1 MVDVRKS
8 IRALLIV
15 AVYAICALRCEA
27 QFIGYISS
35 QSTAQTVFTA
45 QAANATSSTLANIG
59 QSSHYLTVCNTALN
73 ATVSLEASIDGTFAS
88 PVTLV
93 SANYGQTG
101 VTDSS
106 CHVLQAGGYY
116 PAVRAR
122 VKNYSTGSTN
132 VFYTGIGGP
141 TAPVPS
147 ALATIGPSAP
157 MACDLGIGPSSV
169 ATGTTSTSIATGIAG
184 ESIIVCSITLSFSAA
199 TTTGQ
204 VQFVSGT
211 GATCTAPTAL
221 YTLNITA
228 NTPQIV
234 HLIGPAGGL
243 FRTTA
248 GQTLCIATTTVT
260 AATLIDATFAQISF

>member
-1 MVDVRKS
+1 MVDVRKYGW
-8 IRALLIV
+8 LFGL
-15 AVYAICALRCEA
+15 AILAGQAHA

-35 QSTAQTVFTA
+35 QSTAQVVFTS
-45 QAANATSSTLANIG
+45 QAANATSPTLSNIG
-59 QSSHYLTVCNTALN
+59 QSSHYLTVCNTSLV

-93 SANYGQTG
+93 SANYGALAFA
-101 VTDSS
+101 DST

-122 VKNYSTGSTN
+122 VKNYTSGSTN

-141 TAPVPS
+141 IAPTPA
-147 ALATIGPSAP
+147 ALSTIGPVAP
-157 MACDLGIGPSSV
+157 IACDGTTGPSSIP
-169 ATGTTSTSIATGIAG
+169 ASTTSTSIITGVAG
-184 ESIIVCSITLSFSAA
+184 ETPIICSMTLSFSAA

-204 VQFVSGT
+204 VQFTSGT
-211 GATCTAPTAL
+211 GATCTSSTAL

-234 HLIGPAGGL
+234 HILGPPGGL
-243 FRTTA
+243 FRAAVA
-248 GQTLCIATTTVT
+248 GQSICIATTAVT
-260 AATLIDATFAQISF
+260 ASTLIGTTFAQISF